1 MATATTT
8 STSLSIDPGTPG
20 RFIFVSHIHTHK
32 CTAYAASPSFAA
44 ASSDAAAFNVAR
56 LSFVKIETSC
66 EMMTMNA

>member
-1 MATATTT
+1 MATA
-8 STSLSIDPGTPG
+8 TSLSIDPGTPG

-44 ASSDAAAFNVAR
+44 ASGAAAAAAFNVAR